1 MIFLV
6 DVFDWNV
13 CGKWVFGFWFFACV
27 CVCVK
32 VMDMLLV
39 SSPPH
44 LNAVLGPAGPLGTVW
59 RERTWVE
66 FDEIKIDLV
75 LRYLRLW

>member
-1 MIFLV
+1 
-6 DVFDWNV
+6 
-13 CGKWVFGFWFFACV
+13 
-27 CVCVK
+27 VK